1 MSLKE
6 LTKQAHSDAERSEF
20 AKLLM
25 SGNINE
31 KQYATYLYQMLEV
44 YIVLEHL
51 AAKEGFLKDL
61 PGLSR
66 VTGIKADLQELGY
79 RAMSMTAFDS
89 TRNYIKYLLELVED
103 QERKHLILAHL
114 YVRHMGDLY
123 GGQMIA
129 KRVPGS
135 GKFYDFQ
142 NKDLLITRIREKLTD
157 DLSDEANVAF
167 EHAINIMRELNEWNL
182 EQTN

>member
-25 SGNINE
+25 SGKINE
-31 KQYATYLYQMLEV
+31 KQYAMYLCQMLEV
-44 YIVLEHL
+44 YIVLEYL
-51 AAKEGFLKDL
+51 SAKEGFLKDL

-66 VTGIKADLQELGY
+66 APGIKSDLDELGF
-79 RAMSMTAFDS
+79 SGKDFTALES
-89 TRNYIKYLLELVED
+89 TTNYIKYLHELAED
-103 QERKHLILAHL
+103 EERKHLILAHL

-129 KRVPGS
+129 KRIPGS
-135 GKFYDFQ
+135 GKFYDFK
-142 NKDLLITRIREKLTD
+142 NKDLLIGRIREKLTD
-157 DLSDEANVAF
+157 DLGDEANVAF